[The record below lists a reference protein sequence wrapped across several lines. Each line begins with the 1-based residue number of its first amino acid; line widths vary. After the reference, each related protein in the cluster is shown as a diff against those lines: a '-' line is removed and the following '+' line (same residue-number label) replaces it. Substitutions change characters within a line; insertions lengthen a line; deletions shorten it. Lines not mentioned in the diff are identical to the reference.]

1 MPEISC
7 IFIYGG
13 LLHYFY
19 IKTDV
24 VLVVPVEKSKKKFAT
39 FMCMCGIKYFFFS
52 WEISE
57 AIWFIKELSYVS
69 LYVKFH
75 LFIYSTSAISVF

>member
-1 MPEISC
+1 MPEISY

-24 VLVVPVEKSKKKFAT
+24 VLVVPVEKSKKKLQLLCA
-39 FMCMCGIKYFFFS
+39 CVELLFFF
-52 WEISE
+52 
-57 AIWFIKELSYVS
+57 FHGKFQKLSG
-69 LYVKFH
+69 LLKN
-75 LFIYSTSAISVF
+75 

>member
-39 FMCMCGIKYFFFS
+39 FMCMCGIKYFFFHGK
-52 WEISE
+52 
-57 AIWFIKELSYVS
+57 FQKLSG
-69 LYVKFH
+69 LLKN
-75 LFIYSTSAISVF
+75 